1 MPSEMSSPQRE
12 ARALCVTSPT
22 GTHTH
27 QVEAR
32 CLYRSATFKQVVL
45 GYVRKLGEQVRK

>member
-1 MPSEMSSPQRE
+1 MSSPQRE
-12 ARALCVTSPT
+12 AHAVCVTSPT
-22 GTHTH
+22 GIHIY

-32 CLYRSATFKQVVL
+32 CLYRSATPKQVVL